1 MKIGFVIGE
10 YHYDITQVMLER
22 AKAHAKF
29 LGAEAGAEIPVPGVF
44 DSPLAAK
51 ALFGRPDIDAVVVL
65 GAVVEGDTQ
74 HDEIVAQHAARK
86 LMDLSLECG
95 KPLGYGISG
104 PGETRVQA
112 ASRIDG
118 YAKRAVESVVK
129 LSRVVSEKK

>member
-1 MKIGFVIGE
+1 MKIGFVVSE
-10 YHYDITQVMLER
+10 YHYDIAQMMLER

-29 LGAEAGAEIPVPGVF
+29 LGAELGETILVPGTF

-51 ALFGRPDIDAVVVL
+51 QLFARKDIDGVVVL

-86 LMDLSLECG
+86 LIDLSLENN

-104 PGETRVQA
+104 PGETRSQA
-112 ASRIDG
+112 SSRIDG

-129 LSRVVSEKK
+129 LNAVIKGK

>member
-1 MKIGFVIGE
+1 MKIGFVVSE
-10 YHYDITQVMLER
+10 YHYDITQMMLER

-29 LGAEAGAEIPVPGVF
+29 LGAEIGETIFVPGTF

-51 ALFGRPDIDAVVVL
+51 QLFGKKDIDGVVVL

-86 LMDLSLECG
+86 LIDLSLESN

-104 PGETRVQA
+104 PGETRAQA
-112 ASRIDG
+112 SSRIDG

-129 LSRVVSEKK
+129 LHNAIKGK